1 MTGRRSTGRAPL
13 SRGRVSLV
21 LATLFL
27 GMFVLGCAEL
37 LVVGVLD
44 LIAADLRVSIPT
56 AGTLVTA
63 YAAGLAIG
71 GPILTALVIRLDR
84 RLVLVGSLLLF
95 VVANVV
101 AVLTPD
107 YGLFLAARVGAEAF
121 QGLFI
126 AGAFAAGTAVVPPE
140 RRGRAMSVVFSGV
153 AVSAALGVPLGT
165 LVGQALG
172 WRGSFVAIV
181 VLSAIA
187 LIAALVVVP
196 SVPSTGGGAGDQAR
210 YAFAPRVLAVLLLA
224 VLLFGAAYSALTYV
238 VPFLESVT
246 GVSGALVSAFLLAY
260 GAATAIGSFAG
271 GRFADDNA
279 ARTLVVGAAGALA
292 ALLTLYLV
300 GAVAFLAMLGLAAL
314 GLFVGGAAPSLQYR
328 VVSLAGPGGP
338 LAQSLPASAANV
350 GVAFGSIAGGRAIET
365 FTTSAAVLTG
375 LVIAVIAA
383 VVAWAT
389 GFLAPPV
396 VDEAANP
403 LPERPAR
410 PSSSLSP

>member
-1 MTGRRSTGRAPL
+1 MSTQQAPPSNGRAN
-13 SRGRVSLV
+13 LV

-27 GMFVLGCAEL
+27 GMFVLGSAEL
-37 LVVGVLD
+37 LVVGVLN
-44 LIAADLRVSIPT
+44 LIAADLRVSIPA

-63 YAAGLAIG
+63 YAVGLAVG
-71 GPILTALVIRLDR
+71 GPILTALAIKLDR
-84 RLVLVGSLLLF
+84 RLVLAGSLLLF

-101 AVLTPD
+101 SMLTTD
-107 YGLFLAARVGAEAF
+107 YGLFLAARVGAGAF

-172 WRGSFVAIV
+172 WRGSFGAIV
-181 VLSAIA
+181 VLSVIA

-196 SVPSTGGGAGDQAR
+196 SVPGTGGGVGHQAR
-210 YAFAPRVLAVLLLA
+210 YAFAPRVLAVLLLG
-224 VLLFGAAYSALTYV
+224 VLVFGAVYSALTYV

-246 GVSGALVSAFLLAY
+246 GVSGTLISAFLLAY

-279 ARTLVVGAAGALA
+279 ARTLVVGAAGAVA
-292 ALLTLYLV
+292 ALLALYLF
-300 GAVAFLAMLGLAAL
+300 GAVAFLVMLGLAAL
-314 GLFVGGAAPSLQYR
+314 GLFVGGMAPSLQYR
-328 VVSLAGPGGP
+328 VVSLAGPGGS

-350 GVAFGSIAGGRAIET
+350 GVAFGSIAGGRAIEI

-375 LVIAVIAA
+375 LVVAVIAA

-389 GFLAPPV
+389 GFLKSPV
-396 VDEAANP
+396 VEEVVNP
-403 LPERPAR
+403 SPERPAR
-410 PSSSLSP
+410 SSSNVSP

>member
-1 MTGRRSTGRAPL
+1 MSTRQAPL
-13 SRGRVSLV
+13 SKRRANLV

-27 GMFVLGCAEL
+27 GMFVLGSAEL
-37 LVVGVLD
+37 LVVGVLN
-44 LIAADLRVSIPT
+44 LIAADLRVSIPA

-71 GPILTALVIRLDR
+71 GPILTASAIKLDK

-101 AVLTPD
+101 AVLTTD
-107 YGLFLAARVGAEAF
+107 YGLFLAARVGAGAF

-153 AVSAALGVPLGT
+153 AVSAAVGVPLGT

-181 VLSAIA
+181 VLSVIA

-196 SVPSTGGGAGDQAR
+196 SVPGMGGGAGDQAR

-224 VLLFGAAYSALTYV
+224 VLVFGAVYSALTYI

-246 GVSGALVSAFLLAY
+246 GVSDALISAFLLAY

-279 ARTLVVGAAGALA
+279 ARTLVVGATGAVA
-292 ALLTLYLV
+292 ALLALYLV
-300 GAVAFLAMLGLAAL
+300 GTVAFLVMPGLAAL
-314 GLFVGGAAPSLQYR
+314 GLFVGGMAPSLQYR

-338 LAQSLPASAANV
+338 LAHSLPASAANV
-350 GVAFGSIAGGRAIET
+350 GVALGSIAGGRAIEA

-375 LVIAVIAA
+375 LVVAVIAA

-389 GFLAPPV
+389 GFLRSPMV
-396 VDEAANP
+396 EEAVNP
-403 LPERPAR
+403 SPERPLR
-410 PSSSLSP
+410 SSSSISP